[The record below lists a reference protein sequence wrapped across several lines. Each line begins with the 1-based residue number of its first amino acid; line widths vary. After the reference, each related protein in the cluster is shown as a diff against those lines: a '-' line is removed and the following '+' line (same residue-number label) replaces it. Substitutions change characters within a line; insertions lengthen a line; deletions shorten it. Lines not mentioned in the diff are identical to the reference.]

1 MSNAKSL
8 SILTPMLN
16 SMGEKRLFEFLDIID
31 TSTAARFRAWLSS
44 AAEPDVKAAA
54 RVLNTSSHGHE
65 FVSWWQTHD
74 ATPTSENC
82 VVPPRSPPPLEVMHS
97 RARARA
103 ANDDLTMGG
112 LWFGGGLLVTMIS
125 YWIAATSSTGGGT
138 YIIATG
144 AIIWGAIRIFRG
156 LTASR

>member
-54 RVLNTSSHGHE
+54 RVLNTTSHGQE
-65 FVSWWQTHD
+65 FLGWWQSRD
-74 ATPTSENC
+74 PSPTSDNR
-82 VVPPRSPPPLEVMHS
+82 VASQRSPTPQEVIHS

-112 LWFGGGLLVTMIS
+112 LWFGGGL
-125 YWIAATSSTGGGT
+125 A
-138 YIIATG
+138 
-144 AIIWGAIRIFRG
+144 
-156 LTASR
+156 